1 MNTKH
6 INDENYILIQG
17 WMRSEMGLSGAA
29 LMVYATIYGFSQTGN
44 CYYSG
49 SIDYLAEWAGVKR
62 RQVISILK
70 DLTESGYIEK
80 NEVGYNRFRYRTD
93 REMVKNARRE
103 WCKNDT
109 IDGAIIA
116 PDGAKMTPDGAKMTP
131 NKYNNNNINNIA
143 INTHTAGAREEGPEA
158 VETVENFTTSGGV
171 PLPEEKND
179 RADAATILC
188 GPNKNV
194 NLTPAQLEELENR
207 IPNQITRYI
216 HRLSR
221 YKVGRAN
228 AAMMDDYQWLL
239 GWISEDGAVGKER
252 DLEAIRQ
259 AEEEETR
266 RELEEMQRWIL
277 EKKRKGRADLCG

>member
-1 MNTKH
+1 MNKKN
-6 INDENYILIQG
+6 ISDENYILIQG
-17 WMRSEMGLSGAA
+17 WMRTEMGLSGAA

-70 DLTESGYIEK
+70 DLTESGYLEK

-93 REMVKNARRE
+93 REMVQNARRE

-109 IDGAIIA
+109 IDGA
-116 PDGAKMTPDGAKMTP
+116 KMTPDGAKMTP
-131 NKYNNNNINNIA
+131 NNIDIYNNNNIA
-143 INTHTAGAREEGPEA
+143 INTHTAGAREEVPEA
-158 VETVENFTTSGGV
+158 VENFTTSGGV
-171 PLPEEKND
+171 PLPEDKNG
-179 RADAATILC
+179 RAEAATILC

-194 NLTPAQLEELENR
+194 KLTPAQLEELENR

-228 AAMMDDYQWLL
+228 AAMMDDFQWLL
-239 GWISEDGAVGKER
+239 GWISEDNADHKER

-259 AEEEETR
+259 AEEEENR
-266 RELEEMQRWIL
+266 RELEELQNRIL
-277 EKKRKGRADLCG
+277 KRKGRADLCG

>member
-17 WMRSEMGLSGAA
+17 WMRTEMGLSGAA

-49 SIDYLAEWAGVKR
+49 SIDYLSEWAGVKR

-109 IDGAIIA
+109 IDGAKMTPYGAKSA
-116 PDGAKMTPDGAKMTP
+116 PDGAKKTP
-131 NKYNNNNINNIA
+131 NNIYNNNINNIN

-158 VETVENFTTSGGV
+158 VENSTQAGGV
-171 PLPEEKND
+171 PLPEYKNG
-179 RADAATILC
+179 RAEAATILC

-194 NLTPAQLEELENR
+194 KLTPAQLEELENR

-221 YKVGRAN
+221 YKVGREN

-239 GWISEDGAVGKER
+239 GWISEDHADRKER

-259 AEEEETR
+259 AEEEEDR
-266 RELEEMQRWIL
+266 RELEELQSRIL
-277 EKKRKGRADLCG
+277 KRKGRADLCG

>member
-1 MNTKH
+1 MNKKH
-6 INDENYILIQG
+6 ISDENYILIQG
-17 WMRSEMGLSGAA
+17 WMRTEMGLSGAA

-93 REMVKNARRE
+93 REMVRNARRE

-109 IDGAIIA
+109 I
-116 PDGAKMTPDGAKMTP
+116 DGAKMTPDGAKMTP
-131 NKYNNNNINNIA
+131 NKYIYNTNNN
-143 INTHTAGAREEGPEA
+143 INTHTAGAREESAEA
-158 VETVENFTTSGGV
+158 VENFTTSGAV

-179 RADAATILC
+179 RAEAATILC

-194 NLTPAQLEELENR
+194 KLTPAQLEELENR

-228 AAMMDDYQWLL
+228 AAMMDDYQWLM
-239 GWISEDGAVGKER
+239 GWIFEDGAVGRER

-266 RELEEMQRWIL
+266 RELEEMQRRIL

>member
-1 MNTKH
+1 MSTKY

-29 LMVYATIYGFSQTGN
+29 LLVYATIYGFSQTGN

-109 IDGAIIA
+109 IDGA
-116 PDGAKMTPDGAKMTP
+116 KMTPYGAKSAPYGAKMTP
-131 NKYNNNNINNIA
+131 NNIDIYNNNIN
-143 INTHTAGAREEGPEA
+143 INTHTAGAREEGPES
-158 VETVENFTTSGGV
+158 VENSTQAGGV
-171 PLPEEKND
+171 PLPEEKNGS
-179 RADAATILC
+179 AEAATILC

-194 NLTPAQLEELENR
+194 KLTPAQLEELENR
-207 IPNQITRYI
+207 IPNQLTRYI

-239 GWISEDGAVGKER
+239 GWISEDHADRKER
-252 DLEAIRQ
+252 ELEAIRQ
-259 AEEEETR
+259 AEAEEDR
-266 RELEEMQRWIL
+266 RELEELQGRIL
-277 EKKRKGRADLCG
+277 KRKGRADLCG

>member
-17 WMRSEMGLSGAA
+17 WMRTEMGLSGAA

-44 CYYSG
+44 CYFTG

-70 DLTESGYIEK
+70 NLTESGYIEK
-80 NEVGYNRFRYRTD
+80 DEVGYNRFRYRTD
-93 REMVKNARRE
+93 REMVRNARLE

-109 IDGAIIA
+109 IDGAKSA

-131 NKYNNNNINNIA
+131 NNIDIYNNNNIA
-143 INTHTAGAREEGPEA
+143 INTHDAGAREEAAEA
-158 VETVENFTTSGGV
+158 VENSTQAGGV
-171 PLPEEKND
+171 PLPEDKNGK
-179 RADAATILC
+179 AEATTILC

-194 NLTPAQLEELENR
+194 KLTPAQLEELENK

-221 YKVGRAN
+221 YKVGRAK
-228 AAMMDDYQWLL
+228 AAMMDDYQWLM
-239 GWISEDGAVGKER
+239 GWIHEDGAVGRER

-266 RELEEMQRWIL
+266 RELEEMQRRIL

>member
-62 RQVISILK
+62 RQVMRILK
-70 DLTESGYIEK
+70 ELTEAGYIEK
-80 NEVGYNRFRYRTD
+80 TEAGYNRFRYRTD
-93 REMVKNARRE
+93 REMVRNAHRR
-103 WCKNDT
+103 WCHNDT
-109 IDGAIIA
+109 IDGDI
-116 PDGAKMTPDGAKMTP
+116 MTPDGDIMTP
-131 NKYNNNNINNIA
+131 NNIDIYNNNNNNIA
-143 INTHTAGAREEGPEA
+143 INTHTAGAREDVPEN
-158 VETVENFTTSGGV
+158 VENSTQAGGV
-171 PLPEEKND
+171 PLPDEKNG
-179 RADAATILC
+179 RAEAATILC

-194 NLTPAQLEELENR
+194 KLTPAQLEELENR

-228 AAMMDDYQWLL
+228 AAMMDDFQWLL
-239 GWISEDGAVGKER
+239 GWISEDHADRKER
-252 DLEAIRQ
+252 ELEAIRQ
-259 AEEEETR
+259 AEAEEDR
-266 RELEEMQRWIL
+266 RELEELQGRIL
-277 EKKRKGRADLCG
+277 KRKGRADLCG

>member
-1 MNTKH
+1 MNKKH
-6 INDENYILIQG
+6 ISDENYILIQG
-17 WMRSEMGLSGAA
+17 WMRTEMGLSGAA

-93 REMVKNARRE
+93 REMVRNARRE

-109 IDGAIIA
+109 IDGA
-116 PDGAKMTPDGAKMTP
+116 KMTPDGAKMTSDGAKMTP
-131 NKYNNNNINNIA
+131 NNIYNNNINNIN
-143 INTHTAGAREEGPEA
+143 INTHTAGAREESAEA
-158 VETVENFTTSGGV
+158 VENFTTSGGV
-171 PLPEEKND
+171 PLPEEKNGG
-179 RADAATILC
+179 AEAATILC

-194 NLTPAQLEELENR
+194 KLTPAQLEALENR
-207 IPNQITRYI
+207 IPNQIKRYI
-216 HRLSR
+216 DRLSR

-228 AAMMDDYQWLL
+228 AAMMDDFQWLL
-239 GWISEDGAVGKER
+239 GWISEDCADHKER

-259 AEEEETR
+259 A
-266 RELEEMQRWIL
+266 
-277 EKKRKGRADLCG
+277 

>member
-1 MNTKH
+1 MNKKH
-6 INDENYILIQG
+6 ISDENYILIQG
-17 WMRSEMGLSGAA
+17 WMRTEMGLSGAA

-93 REMVKNARRE
+93 REMVQNARRE

-109 IDGAIIA
+109 IDGAKMT

-131 NKYNNNNINNIA
+131 NNIYNNNINNIN
-143 INTHTAGAREEGPEA
+143 INTHTTGAREEGPEA
-158 VETVENFTTSGGV
+158 VENFTTSGAG
-171 PLPEEKND
+171 PLPEEKNG
-179 RADAATILC
+179 RAEAATILC

-194 NLTPAQLEELENR
+194 KLTPAQLEELENR
-207 IPNQITRYI
+207 IPNQLTRYI

-221 YKVGRAN
+221 YKVGRDN
-228 AAMMDDYQWLL
+228 AAMMDDFQWLL
-239 GWISEDGAVGKER
+239 GWIAEDHADRKER
-252 DLEAIRQ
+252 ELEAIRQ
-259 AEEEETR
+259 AEEEEDR
-266 RELEEMQRWIL
+266 RELEELQNRIL
-277 EKKRKGRADLCG
+277 KRKGRADLCG

>member
-1 MNTKH
+1 MNKKH
-6 INDENYILIQG
+6 ISDENYILIQG
-17 WMRSEMGLSGAA
+17 WMRTEMGLSGAA

-70 DLTESGYIEK
+70 DLTESGFLEK

-109 IDGAIIA
+109 IDGA
-116 PDGAKMTPDGAKMTP
+116 KMTPDGAKMTP
-131 NKYNNNNINNIA
+131 NKYIYNNNNNN
-143 INTHTAGAREEGPEA
+143 INTHTAGAREESAEA
-158 VETVENFTTSGGV
+158 VENFTTSEAA
-171 PLPEEKND
+171 PLPEDKNG
-179 RADAATILC
+179 RAEAATILC

-194 NLTPAQLEELENR
+194 KLTPAQLEELENR

-228 AAMMDDYQWLL
+228 AAMMDDFQWLL
-239 GWISEDGAVGKER
+239 GWIYEDGAVGRER

-266 RELEEMQRWIL
+266 RELEEMQRRIL

>member
-1 MNTKH
+1 MNKKH
-6 INDENYILIQG
+6 ISDENYVLIQG
-17 WMRSEMGLSGAA
+17 WMRTEMGLSGAA

-93 REMVKNARRE
+93 REMVRNARRE

-109 IDGAIIA
+109 I
-116 PDGAKMTPDGAKMTP
+116 DGAKMTPDGAKMTP
-131 NKYNNNNINNIA
+131 NKYIYNTTNNNN
-143 INTHTAGAREEGPEA
+143 INTHTAGAREESAEA
-158 VETVENFTTSGGV
+158 VENFTTSGAV

-179 RADAATILC
+179 RAEAATILC

-194 NLTPAQLEELENR
+194 KLSPAQLKELENR

-266 RELEEMQRWIL
+266 RELEEMQRRIL

>member
-1 MNTKH
+1 MNKKH
-6 INDENYILIQG
+6 ISDENYILIQG
-17 WMRSEMGLSGAA
+17 WMRTEMGLSGAA

-93 REMVKNARRE
+93 REMVQNARRE

-109 IDGAIIA
+109 IDGA
-116 PDGAKMTPDGAKMTP
+116 KMTPDGAKMTP
-131 NKYNNNNINNIA
+131 NNIYNNNINNIN

-158 VETVENFTTSGGV
+158 VENSTQAGGV
-171 PLPEEKND
+171 PLPEEKNG
-179 RADAATILC
+179 RAEAATILC

-194 NLTPAQLEELENR
+194 KLTPAQLEELENR
-207 IPNQITRYI
+207 IPNQLTRYI

-221 YKVGRAN
+221 YKVGRDN

-239 GWISEDGAVGKER
+239 GWISEDHADRKER

-259 AEEEETR
+259 AEEEEAR
-266 RELEEMQRWIL
+266 RELEELQNRIL
-277 EKKRKGRADLCG
+277 KRKGRADLCG